1 MRLTSDSRL
10 GPYAIV
16 APLGAG
22 GMGEVYRARDTRLG
36 REVALKVLPERFAGS
51 PDALARFEREARAV
65 AALSHP
71 NILSLFDFG
80 QADGIAY
87 AVTEL
92 LTGET
97 LRERLVR
104 ERLSGR
110 RAIEIATAIAE
121 GLSAAHAAGSV
132 HRDLKPEN
140 VFLTSDGRVKIL
152 DFGLARMDATG
163 DAADVTSAPTTPT
176 PTEPGLVMGTAG
188 YISPEQI
195 RGRPADARSDLFA
208 FGAVLYEMLTGER
221 AFSGA
226 TTGESLAAILR
237 DQPPDPSAKAASVPP
252 AVDRLVARCLQKN
265 PDERFQS
272 ARDLAY
278 ALRETGTGSG
288 ASSRTLSPAVPPQ
301 PRTLSL
307 RLLPIAALVL
317 AAFAAGWLL
326 RPLFRGRPAP
336 SFGRVVR
343 LTHGPARSFAPVV
356 SPDGKWVAYL
366 SDARGPTDVWV
377 RFVAGGEA
385 ANLTEKSGLT
395 VQTRTDIGGIDISPD
410 GSQILFGASEAGGT
424 VSDYGSY
431 LVAAPLGGVPRKLF
445 DRGLGARFAPDG
457 KQIVFVRP
465 GGGGG
470 DAIVVCDADGG
481 HARDLYRTHA
491 HAHSPVFSSDLRFVY
506 YQQSTATIRPEP
518 SEIWRIPAAGGTP
531 ERVVA
536 TSRLALYPVPMPQG
550 RGLLFAANPDSA
562 ETGLWWLP
570 APGRKPE
577 RLTIGAGEYAEPRI
591 SADGRVVAA
600 TLVEPRRTLV
610 QLASEGAG
618 GPSPKRI
625 GDGGFGDAD
634 PALSSRGDR
643 LVWSSA
649 RSGNRNLWI
658 GASDGSDPRP
668 LTTGNALDETP
679 AFSPDGTQ
687 IAFVSDRSGT
697 RGIWIIPREGGTPR
711 ELHRA
716 EVVDP
721 LTWSPDGREILFCAP
736 AGEVEGLYRVSV
748 ADGRVT
754 PLRIASGGRAPAW
767 NPRQA
772 LIAYLVQE
780 PASSDPKPRRN
791 RLAFV
796 DPSGKPALETL
807 PPGPNFS
814 NGLLAWSPDGRRLA
828 AAARNTTL
836 FQELLVVDPSA
847 AAPYRTLWKAPP
859 GAGVLGV
866 TWTADGSSIVLG
878 LEEPRSDIVLFFAD

>member
-1 MRLTSDSRL
+1 MRLTPDSRL
-10 GPYAIV
+10 GPYTIV

-22 GMGEVYRARDTRLG
+22 GMGEVYRALDTRLG
-36 REVALKVLPERFAGS
+36 REVALKVLPERFADS

-80 QADGIAY
+80 QADGVVY
-87 AVTEL
+87 AAAEL
-92 LTGET
+92 LRGET
-97 LRERLVR
+97 LRERLVQ
-104 ERLSGR
+104 ERLPER
-110 RAIEIATAIAE
+110 KAVEIATAVAD
-121 GLSAAHAAGSV
+121 GLAAAHASGIV

-152 DFGLARMDATG
+152 DFGLARMDSSGEAKDATS
-163 DAADVTSAPTTPT
+163 VPTTPS

-195 RGRPADARSDLFA
+195 RGKPADSRSDLFA
-208 FGAVLYEMLTGER
+208 LGAVLYEMLTGER
-221 AFSGA
+221 AFRGA

-237 DQPPDPSAKAASVPP
+237 DQPPDPSTRAASVSS
-252 AVDRLVARCLQKN
+252 ALDRLVARCLQKN
-265 PDERFQS
+265 PEERFQS

-278 ALRETGTGSG
+278 ALRESGTASG
-288 ASSRTLSPAVPPQ
+288 ASSRPVSPALPRQPPASS
-301 PRTLSL
+301 P
-307 RLLPIAALVL
+307 RLLPLAALVL
-317 AAFAAGWLL
+317 AAIAAGWLL
-326 RPLFRGRPAP
+326 RPLFRDRPVP

-343 LTHGPARSFAPVV
+343 FTHGPARAFAPVV

-385 ANLTEKSGLT
+385 ANLTEKSGIT

-410 GSQILFGASEAGGT
+410 GTQISFGASAAGGT
-424 VSDYGSY
+424 VTDYGTY
-431 LVAAPLGGVPRKLF
+431 LVAAPLGGVPRKLV
-445 DRGLGARFAPDG
+445 DRGLGARFSPDG
-457 KQIVFVRP
+457 RRLVFVRP

-470 DAIVVCDADGG
+470 DAFVVCDSDGSN
-481 HARDLYRTHA
+481 AKEVYRTHA
-491 HAHSPVFSSDLRFVY
+491 HAHNPSWSSDGRFIY

-518 SEIWRIPAAGGTP
+518 SGIWRIAAAGGGKP
-531 ERVVA
+531 EQVIA
-536 TSRLALYPVPMPQG
+536 TSRLALYPVPLPQG

-570 APGRKPE
+570 SPERKPV

-591 SADGRVVAA
+591 SADGRLAAA

-610 QLASEGAG
+610 QIAVDGNAA
-618 GPSPKRI
+618 PKRI
-625 GDGGFGDAD
+625 GDGDFGDAD
-634 PALSSRGDR
+634 PSLAPAGDR

-658 GASDGSDPRP
+658 GAADGSGARP
-668 LTTGNALDETP
+668 LTTGDALDESP
-679 AFSPDGTQ
+679 IFSPDGTQ
-687 IAFVSDRSGT
+687 VAFVSDRSGA
-697 RGIWIIPREGGTPR
+697 RGIWVVSREGGSPR

-721 LTWSPDGREILFCAP
+721 PSWSPDGTEILYCAP
-736 AGEVEGLYRVSV
+736 AGELEQLYRLSV
-748 ADGRVT
+748 ADGKVT
-754 PLRIASGGRAPAW
+754 PLPLPNGGRAPAW

-772 LIAYLVQE
+772 VIAYLVQE
-780 PASSDPKPRRN
+780 AASDTPKPRRN
-791 RLAFV
+791 QVAFV
-796 DPSGKPALETL
+796 DPSGKPLLESL
-807 PPGPNFS
+807 RPSPNIS
-814 NGLLAWSPDGRRLA
+814 NGLLAWSPDGKRLV

-836 FQELLVVDPSA
+836 GQELFTVDPTA
-847 AAPYRTLWKAPP
+847 TDPYRSLWKAPA

-866 TWTADGSSIVLG
+866 TWSADGSSIIVA
-878 LEEPRSDIVLFFAD
+878 LEEPRSDIVLLYAD